1 MNGSKSE
8 ASPLLSFSPHRPGN
22 PEVDDDDA
30 EFSPLSESKRTW
42 SMIHGEYHSIESSQR
57 AWHSSGSS
65 SQVPAALNN
74 SAYNSSH
81 HQQHHYHQKAF
92 PVQLLYSAIF
102 ALVNVIIGLPCLYG
116 YATVIFQHDV
126 YVPHWAALSKLII
139 LSSLLFQLV
148 FTACSGPPFVVG
160 AVQDAGL
167 VFLSHMAT
175 RIAVTIIREEESND
189 DADGLSAE
197 AMEHQVLSTALV
209 LLSLGTAVLG
219 MVMVALGRF
228 RLAEYIELL
237 PMPAVGGYL
246 AFIGMFCVQA
256 GVSLSISKNLV
267 SVTDWVYLVQQ
278 PDAFLLALP
287 ALLTGLLFTW
297 LSRNASSDA
306 ALPLG
311 MVGELKQVALYTAIV
326 RVVYSVC
333 MDAV

>member
-8 ASPLLSFSPHRPGN
+8 ASPLLSSSPHRRRPQ
-22 PEVDDDDA
+22 EVDDDDA
-30 EFSPLSESKRTW
+30 EFLLLSESKRTW

-65 SQVPAALNN
+65 QVPAVRNDNN
-74 SAYNSSH
+74 S
-81 HQQHHYHQKAF
+81 QHHYPQKAF
-92 PVQLLYSAIF
+92 SVQLLYSAIF

-175 RIAVTIIREEESND
+175 RIAVTILREEAND
-189 DADGLSAE
+189 DDEYE
-197 AMEHQVLSTALV
+197 AMEQQVLSTALV

-311 MVGELKQVALYTAIV
+311 MVGELKQAALFTATV

-333 MDAV
+333 MDAF